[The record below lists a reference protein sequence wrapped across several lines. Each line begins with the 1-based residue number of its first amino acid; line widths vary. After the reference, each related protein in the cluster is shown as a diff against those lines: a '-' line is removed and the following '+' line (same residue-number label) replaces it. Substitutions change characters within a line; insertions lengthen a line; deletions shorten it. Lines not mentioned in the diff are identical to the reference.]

1 VYAGGEIVAMSQEL
15 VVEDH
20 YFEAATG
27 KIHYTTSGSGAPLF
41 LFHWMAGS
49 GEMWTQ
55 SGVLPILSESFRC
68 YTIDSPGNGKS
79 DIPRRQFFV
88 DEVADC
94 MVALMDS
101 AGVERAHLLGH
112 HGGSLLALSIAA
124 RHSRRV
130 SKVVLND
137 PVYYDS
143 VGGLEFFRNRVSD
156 PDYKKLD
163 FDTYDRPV
171 DEKLTWEQAKTR
183 TTAHYQGGYGMT
195 QEEWE
200 AGADLREQKRYWWR
214 LWNDSAFSYNVVA
227 IIARVVAPV
236 LILSAS
242 PEQDPLGNRKFSIPL
257 HRALLNS
264 RHIPDFDDVQRML
277 GPTPLVTSPDRFCR
291 TVIEFLNE

>member
-1 VYAGGEIVAMSQEL
+1 MSQEL

-101 AGVERAHLLGH
+101 AGVECASFLAN

-124 RHSRRV
+124 RHSRRA
-130 SKVVLND
+130 SKLVLNS
-137 PVYYDS
+137 PNFYDS
-143 VGGLEFFRNRVSD
+143 VAGLEFLRNKVAD

-227 IIARVVAPV
+227 IIDRVVAPV

-257 HRALLNS
+257 HRA
-264 RHIPDFDDVQRML
+264 F
-277 GPTPLVTSPDRFCR
+277 
-291 TVIEFLNE
+291 

>member
-1 VYAGGEIVAMSQEL
+1 MGQEFA
-15 VVEDH
+15 VEDH
-20 YFEAATG
+20 FFEAATG

-68 YTIDSPGNGKS
+68 YAIDSPGNGKS

-94 MVALMDS
+94 MVALMES

-130 SKVVLND
+130 SKVVLNT

-143 VGGLEFFRNRVSD
+143 VGGLEFFKNRVSD

-200 AGADLREQKRYWWR
+200 AGAELREQKRYWWR
-214 LWNDSAFSYNVVA
+214 LWNDSVWSYNVVA
-227 IIARVVAPV
+227 IIDRVVAPV
-236 LILSAS
+236 LIMSRP
-242 PEQDPLGNRKFSIPL
+242 PEQDRLGVRKFSIPL
-257 HRALLNS
+257 DRALLNS
-264 RHIPDFDDVQRML
+264 QFIQDVDDPASML
-277 GPTPLVTSPDRFCR
+277 GANPAVTDPTAYCR
-291 TVIEFLNE
+291 MVIDYLKG